1 MQIKNSSFESAM
13 NSLGVTPIDS
23 SGKIE
28 HSPAKPLPGN
38 EHTVAD
44 EAKVLEESMSENPH
58 HSSIQWESDEEL
70 CKSGLRRRDY
80 IRLKQGKI
88 ARQNE
93 TNVRGYTFVEA
104 NSILEKFL
112 RESVNSGY
120 RCVKIIHGKGLKSP
134 DGVSKI
140 KLHTQKLLTL
150 NKFVLAHCNAT
161 PVDGGSGAKYVLLKK
176 NR

>member
-1 MQIKNSSFESAM
+1 MEIKNSNFKSAM

-28 HSPAKPLPGN
+28 LSPTKPLPSN
-38 EHTVAD
+38 KHTLAD
-44 EAKVLEESMSENPH
+44 EAMVLEDSMSENPH
-58 HSSIQWESDEEL
+58 NSNIQWESDEEL
-70 CKSGLRRRDY
+70 CKSGLPRRDY
-80 IRLKQGKI
+80 FRLKQGKF

-93 TNVRGYTFVEA
+93 TNVRGYTIVEA

-112 RESVNSGY
+112 RNSINSGY
-120 RCVKIIHGKGLKSP
+120 RCVKIIHGKGINSP

-150 NKFVLAHCNAT
+150 NKFVLAYCNAI
-161 PVDGGSGAKYVLLKK
+161 PADGGSGAKYVLLKK
-176 NR
+176 KR